1 MANWSFGFGH
11 KFVVDPSVSCFL
23 ALSPLLGC
31 LQLNTLRGSILE
43 DAVPSTSK
51 HGLARGLPLKEVLE
65 YLVPELNVHCLRLA
79 LNTPKVTEQLMKLDE
94 QGVRRHNMQT
104 ELGWVNLINPS
115 DCSYWKNSPLFCFLL
130 AKRLYYSDLILSSSL
145 F

>member
-1 MANWSFGFGH
+1 M
-11 KFVVDPSVSCFL
+11 KRTCPDSCMSYFL
-23 ALSPLLGC
+23 SLFLWLSC

-65 YLVPELNVHCLRLA
+65 YLVPELNAHCLRLA

-94 QGVRRHNMQT
+94 QGVRIQVG
-104 ELGWVNLINPS
+104 LGNF
-115 DCSYWKNSPLFCFLL
+115 D
-130 AKRLYYSDLILSSSL
+130 
-145 F
+145 

>member
-1 MANWSFGFGH
+1 MPAPTGH
-11 KFVVDPSVSCFL
+11 KSQSESSVKIQTQQISCCSDPCVFL
-23 ALSPLLGC
+23 FLSSSR

-94 QGVRRHNMQT
+94 QGVRKHNEEH
-104 ELGWVNLINPS
+104 EL
-115 DCSYWKNSPLFCFLL
+115 F
-130 AKRLYYSDLILSSSL
+130 
-145 F
+145 

>member
-1 MANWSFGFGH
+1 MCA
-11 KFVVDPSVSCFL
+11 V
-23 ALSPLLGC
+23 

-79 LNTPKVTEQLMKLDE
+79 INTPKVTDQLMKLDE
-94 QGVRRHNMQT
+94 QGVRRCLDTIAQCLGCGTLMTSIVWLKMQ
-104 ELGWVNLINPS
+104 
-115 DCSYWKNSPLFCFLL
+115 DFLF
-130 AKRLYYSDLILSSSL
+130 
-145 F
+145 

>member
-1 MANWSFGFGH
+1 MTEFTICLF
-11 KFVVDPSVSCFL
+11 SC
-23 ALSPLLGC
+23 GC

-94 QGVRRHNMQT
+94 QGVKTH
-104 ELGWVNLINPS
+104 
-115 DCSYWKNSPLFCFLL
+115 
-130 AKRLYYSDLILSSSL
+130 YYSDLCDPLNTIDHLWIIDVDYSCAFFNHSASAA
-145 F
+145 

>member
-1 MANWSFGFGH
+1 MIFWYTIISA
-11 KFVVDPSVSCFL
+11 VSLQMQRIFL
-23 ALSPLLGC
+23 AKFEVVVLILAFAPFSFFTLWLPC
-31 LQLNTLRGSILE
+31 LQLNTLRGSIIE

-94 QGVRRHNMQT
+94 QGVKRHNQCFSVFSSK
-104 ELGWVNLINPS
+104 L
-115 DCSYWKNSPLFCFLL
+115 NS
-130 AKRLYYSDLILSSSL
+130 
-145 F
+145 